1 MLLHPQIYAT
11 AIHLCPSVQCLRA
24 WLCETNRGEPVEINN
39 SFHRRQETASRFSY
53 GDQYFSNKDKYFSC
67 GEFFFGFDKYLYHG
81 DEYFVDCDKKYF
93 PMMTNIMHTYSIDR
107 MTLTTQVRQ
116 RSVIVRNDG
125 AHQKIQQ
132 QQQQDDKEDSHALS
146 TCSPYAF
153 KVSGEEEKVTKFPML
168 ADCKTKRDL
177 SNSKC
182 SSSNISSISSSTGC
196 ISSISSSIDSISSI
210 RDASW
215 PQALH
220 WGFARQLNP
229 VL

>member
-1 MLLHPQIYAT
+1 MHLKMYAT
-11 AIHLCPSVQCLRA
+11 AIHVCHSVQCLRA
-24 WLCETNRGEPVEINN
+24 WVCETNRGEPVEINN
-39 SFHRRQETASRFSY
+39 TLQRRQKTASQFSY
-53 GDQYFSNKDKYFSC
+53 GDQYFSNKDKYFSY
-67 GEFFFGFDKYLYHG
+67 GEFFFGCDKYLYHG
-81 DEYFVDCDKKYF
+81 DKYFVDCDNKYF

-125 AHQKIQQ
+125 AQQKNQQ
-132 QQQQDDKEDSHALS
+132 QQQQDDKEDSPALS
-146 TCSPYAF
+146 TCSPYAL
-153 KVSGEEEKVTKFPML
+153 KVSREEEKVMTFPML
-168 ADCKTKRDL
+168 ADCQTKRDL

-182 SSSNISSISSSTGC
+182 SSISRSSSNISSISSSGG
-196 ISSISSSIDSISSI
+196 IDSISSI

-215 PQALH
+215 PHALH